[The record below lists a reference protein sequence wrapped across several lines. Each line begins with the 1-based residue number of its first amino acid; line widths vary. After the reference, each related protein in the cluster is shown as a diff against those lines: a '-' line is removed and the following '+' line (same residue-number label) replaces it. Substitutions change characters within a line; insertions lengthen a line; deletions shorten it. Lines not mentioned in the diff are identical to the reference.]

1 MAAKLSKQELK
12 GPDIFQSTFERIT
25 DYISENQ
32 TRFYVIVTSIV
43 VALAIAFGIYLYW
56 KNYQTSA
63 VEIYAKG
70 QENMDRS
77 SQAKSPELAKESI
90 KMYKEL
96 IDKYPRSWSAQ
107 MARYHL
113 GNIYYH
119 TGEIDNAIASYKDF
133 VSSAKSDDTGI
144 KFLALT
150 SLGYCFEAKKD
161 IKGALS
167 YFEEAQKTSNTG
179 FESIGF
185 RNIARIYEQLNDK
198 KKALENYQKALL
210 LTTDPSM
217 VIFIKRKISSLS

>member
-1 MAAKLSKQELK
+1 MSAKLSKQELK
-12 GPDIFQSTFERIT
+12 GPDIFQSTFERVS
-25 DYISENQ
+25 DYISENK

-43 VALAIAFGIYLYW
+43 VAFGIAFGTYFYW
-56 KNYQTSA
+56 NNYQTSA
-63 VEIYAKG
+63 AEIYAKA
-70 QENMDRS
+70 QENMARS
-77 SQAKSPELAKESI
+77 AQARSPEMANESI

-96 IDKYPRSWSAQ
+96 IDKYPRSSSAQ

-167 YFEEAQKTSNTG
+167 YFEDAQKTDSVG

-198 KKALENYQKALL
+198 KKALENYQNALL
-210 LTTDPSM
+210 LATDPSM
-217 VIFIKRKISSLS
+217 IIFIKRKISSLS

>member
-1 MAAKLSKQELK
+1 MAAKLSKQDLK
-12 GPDIFQSTFERIT
+12 GPDVFQSTFERIT

-43 VALAIAFGIYLYW
+43 VAVTIAFGIYLYW
-56 KNYQTSA
+56 NNYQTSA
-63 VEIYAKG
+63 VEIYAKA
-70 QENMDRS
+70 QENMIRS
-77 SQAKSPELAKESI
+77 AQAKSPEMAKESI

-96 IDKYPRSWSAQ
+96 IDKYPGSWSAQ

-119 TGEIDNAIASYKDF
+119 TGEIDNAIAAYKDF
-133 VSSAKSDDTGI
+133 VSSAQSDNNGI
-144 KFLALT
+144 KFLSLT
-150 SLGYCFEAKKD
+150 SLGYCFESKKD

-167 YFEEAQKTSNTG
+167 YFEEAQKASKPG

-198 KKALENYQKALL
+198 KKALENYQNALL
-210 LTTDPSM
+210 MTTDPSM
-217 VIFIKRKISSLS
+217 MIFIKRKISSLS